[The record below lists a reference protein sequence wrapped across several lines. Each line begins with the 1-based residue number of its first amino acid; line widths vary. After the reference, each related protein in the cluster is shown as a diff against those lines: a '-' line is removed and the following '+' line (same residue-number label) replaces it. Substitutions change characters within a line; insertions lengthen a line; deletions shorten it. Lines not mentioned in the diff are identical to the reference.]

1 MLKLLK
7 YPYVSPF
14 RFRKEQP
21 PDYPYVVLIWLIN
34 IITYYYNKYYKK
46 TARIL
51 AVFLISLFNFCLPIL
66 LYVPLKLQIQL
77 KVMLKLLKYPYVSPF
92 RFRKEQPPDY
102 PYVVLI
108 WLINIITYYYNK
120 YYKKTARILAVFLIS
135 LFNFCLPILLYV
147 PLKHHQYCLIYL
159 PSPVYFLN
167 LYQIHNMNN
176 CLYSYLSYVLY
187 LRPQIH

>member
-1 MLKLLK
+1 M
-7 YPYVSPF
+7 SP
-14 RFRKEQP
+14 E
-21 PDYPYVVLIWLIN
+21 
-34 IITYYYNKYYKK
+34 TYSIDLSCYRLSPIGVGDSHFICGGCQYK
-46 TARIL
+46 I
-51 AVFLISLFNFCLPIL
+51 
-66 LYVPLKLQIQL
+66 KLQIQL